1 MEEAKTKRTMAKAQF
16 TRVEKALTKL
26 LENPLSMYETTEK
39 KFSEL
44 KVKWQEVHTR
54 SS

>member
-1 MEEAKTKRTMAKAQF
+1 MEEAKTKKSMAKAQF

-26 LENPLSMYETTEK
+26 LANPLSMYKTTER

-44 KVKWQEVHTR
+44 KVK
-54 SS
+54 